1 MDWNMSDSNRPFQDN
16 EEVIRK
22 YQILLDHLFDYVL
35 DEKTRRDDLDLAAQ
49 AFLDPSLDEANE
61 VMGAIMDSLDAREE
75 LSSER

>member
-35 DEKTRRDDLDLAAQ
+35 DEKTRRDDLDLAA
-49 AFLDPSLDEANE
+49 
-61 VMGAIMDSLDAREE
+61 
-75 LSSER
+75 